1 MKSYKLNHEAVE
13 VCGLDI
19 VDVEN
24 HVYRR
29 LPEEETALVNDIVHM
44 RSATPAGG
52 RIRFRTNTKKLHLEM
67 KLETLNVDPFIPVCG
82 SAGADVLSG
91 SGMAS
96 KYIGILFPGDNY
108 TNKTPASD
116 FWLDGTMQ
124 QITINLPR
132 NEIMSDF
139 TISIED
145 DAEILPPL
153 PFTRKGRI
161 CFYGSSITEGGCAS
175 RPGNA
180 YIAAVA
186 RWLDMDY
193 VNYGFSGSARG
204 EDAMADIIC
213 KRDFAAIVYDYD
225 HNAPDPEHLE
235 KTHEPFFKKIRTA
248 HPDIPIVFLSKPDYP
263 QFDGEVRRAI
273 VMKTYRNALEAGDKN
288 VAFIDG
294 SQHFGTWGREMC
306 TVDGLHPN
314 DLGFFRMAEKVYG
327 ALLGLGL

>member
-29 LPEEETALVNDIVHM
+29 LPEEETVLVNDIVHR
-44 RSATPAGG
+44 RSATTAGG
-52 RIRFRTNTKKLHLEM
+52 RVRFRTNSKKIKLEM
-67 KLETLNVDPFIPVCG
+67 KLETLTVDPFIPVCG
-82 SAGADVLSG
+82 SAGADILLG
-91 SGMAS
+91 SGFAS
-96 KYIGILFPGDNY
+96 RYLGVLFPGDNY
-108 TNKTPASD
+108 TNMNPTSE

-124 QITINLPR
+124 QVTINLPR

-145 DAEILPPL
+145 DAVILPPL
-153 PFTRKGRI
+153 PFTRKGKL

-180 YIAAVA
+180 YIATVA

-193 VNYGFSGSARG
+193 VNFGFSGSARG
-204 EDAMADIIC
+204 EDTMADIIC

-225 HNAPDPEHLE
+225 HNAPDPKHLE
-235 KTHEPFFKKIRTA
+235 KTHEPFFKKIRAA
-248 HPDIPIVFLSKPDYP
+248 HPDIPIVFMSKPDYP
-263 QFDGEVRRAI
+263 QFDGEKRRSI
-273 VMKTYRNALEAGDKN
+273 VMNTYRNALEAGDKN
-288 VAFIDG
+288 IAFIDG
-294 SQHFGTWGREMC
+294 SQLFGTFGREMC
-306 TVDGLHPN
+306 TVDGLHPT

-327 ALLGLGL
+327 ALIGLGL

>member
-24 HVYRR
+24 HIYRR
-29 LPEEETALVNDIVHM
+29 LPEEETSQVNDIVHR

-52 RIRFRTNTKKLHLEM
+52 RVRFRTNSKKLRLEM
-67 KLETLNVDPFIPVCG
+67 QLETLTVDPFIPVCG
-82 SAGADVLSG
+82 SAGADIFLG

-96 KYIGILFPGDNY
+96 RYLGILFPGDNY
-108 TNKTPASD
+108 TNKTPTAELY
-116 FWLDGTMQ
+116 LDGNMNQ
-124 QITINLPR
+124 LTINLPR

-153 PFTRKGRI
+153 PFTRKGKL

-180 YIAAVA
+180 YIATVA

-204 EDAMADIIC
+204 EDTMADIIC
-213 KRDFAAIVYDYD
+213 RREFAAIVYDYD
-225 HNAPDPEHLE
+225 HNAPDPIHLE
-235 KTHEPFFKKIRTA
+235 KTHEPFFKKIREA
-248 HPDIPIVFLSKPDYP
+248 HPDIPIVFMSKPDYP
-263 QFDGEVRRAI
+263 QFDGEKRRTI
-273 VMKTYRNALEAGDKN
+273 VMNTYRNALEAGDKN

-294 SQHFGTWGREMC
+294 SQLFGTFGREMC

-327 ALLGLGL
+327 ALIGLGL